1 LDFEIF
7 SDLNPKKSTFSP
19 LTPGVFY
26 LGGFSFINSMV
37 AVLWMIFI
45 VVLLFFPTY
54 QTPNAEQ
61 MNNAIVVVG
70 FVVVFCLSYY
80 CFPKYG
86 GKTFFD
92 EPVRTINS
100 KENVSLCDMCI

>member
-1 LDFEIF
+1 
-7 SDLNPKKSTFSP
+7 
-19 LTPGVFY
+19 

-100 KENVSLCDMCI
+100 KEKFLWKQLLQDIDVTDNDQSIVYN